1 MWMDLKNEK
10 LNYYKIGYE
19 ERKEVILAMLS
30 WLIWKWEVFDNIYNY
45 INNYSED
52 ITLEDLDQVFE
63 NIIIVL
69 IDEND
74 EKIELSMWK
83 LELIQNKIKQSREE
97 ELEEKKQE
105 NPENIV
111 FDY

>member
-1 MWMDLKNEK
+1 MWMDLKKEK
-10 LNYYKIGYE
+10 LNYYKVGYE
-19 ERKEVILAMLS
+19 ERKEVVLAMLS
-30 WLIWKWEVFDNIYNY
+30 WLLWKWEVFDNIYNY

-74 EKIELSMWK
+74 EKIVLSIWK
-83 LELIQNKIKQSREE
+83 LELIKNKIKQSKEE
-97 ELEEKKQE
+97 ELKEKKQE